1 MFKAADAA
9 RAKPK
14 STLTVAHNFDKDI
27 TDFHNGAPTA
37 RLYFRML
44 LEYRWKSTSSIYKE
58 LLLIIVPLNAHL
70 YIIKYLFDFVKTWP
84 Q

>member
-44 LEYRWKSTSSIYKE
+44 LEYR
-58 LLLIIVPLNAHL
+58 
-70 YIIKYLFDFVKTWP
+70 
-84 Q
+84 